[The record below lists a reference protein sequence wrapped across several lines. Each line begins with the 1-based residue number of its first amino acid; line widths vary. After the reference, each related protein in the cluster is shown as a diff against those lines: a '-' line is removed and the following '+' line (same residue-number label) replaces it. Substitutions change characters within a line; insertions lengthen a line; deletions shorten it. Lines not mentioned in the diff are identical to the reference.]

1 MKKTGCMFLSMI
13 PLLFMAGLFCG
24 CKGESGTNLKD
35 VSEVAD
41 AVQTDISLQDLD
53 SYHRETDR
61 IEVATDD
68 AGFEDGQILED
79 ILTTDFPSEDVET
92 VVGLTLLK
100 GPYLQWVT
108 DKTIVVLIETKDD
121 AEGFAGVEVSDE
133 GGGLVGTTD
142 FTFSKT
148 FEKEGFPPIDTY
160 LGKAKIENLKPN
172 TKYDYCVVS
181 KGSKVACDAFW
192 TAPLDKAYTPFTF
205 VAFGDNRTDNDAH
218 KKVIDGILS
227 VSDVPH
233 FAINT
238 GDLVAVGTDLTQWQE
253 FFDIERPLLSK
264 MAYYPVIGNHEYPFW
279 GKEYFQA
286 WFDLDAPLGDEL
298 NYSFVFGN
306 CAFVALNT
314 NEDVTKGQVF
324 DWMVAQLQSYH
335 EANYH
340 VFVVTHHPIYTCS
353 NHPPYEGGVEF
364 LVPEFERYGVV
375 AVLSGHNHLYEHF
388 FANGIHY
395 LTLGGGG
402 APLYDEENDTCDQP
416 RVMWKKVHHHMI
428 VSVDGGK
435 VQFTAFDDDAQDT
448 PQVIEHFQIP

>member
-1 MKKTGCMFLSMI
+1 MRKAFLMGVSAMTS
-13 PLLFMAGLFCG
+13 LFVAGLSYYG
-24 CKGESGTNLKD
+24 CKTEGGTELKD
-35 VSEVAD
+35 VLETAD
-41 AVQTDISLQDLD
+41 ATEIDISSKDLD
-53 SYHRETDR
+53 STARETDQ
-61 IEVATDD
+61 IEGTTDD
-68 AGFEDGQILED
+68 VGFEDAQMLED
-79 ILTTDFPSEDVET
+79 IASTDSQPEGAET
-92 VVGLTLLK
+92 VVGLALLK

-108 DKTIVVLIETKDD
+108 DKSIVVLIETKDD
-121 AEGFAGVEVSDE
+121 ATGFASVEVS
-133 GGGLVGTTD
+133 GGSGDTVATTD
-142 FTFSKT
+142 FVFSKT
-148 FEKEGFPPIDTY
+148 FEKEGFSPIDTY

-172 TKYDYCVVS
+172 TKYNYCVVS

-227 VSDVPH
+227 LSDVPH

-238 GDLVAVGTDLTQWQE
+238 GDLVASGIDLKLWQE

-264 MAYYPVIGNHEYPFW
+264 MAYYPVIGNHEYILW

-306 CAFVALNT
+306 SAFVALNT

-335 EANYH
+335 EAGYH
-340 VFVVTHHPIYTCS
+340 IFVITHHPIYTCS

-388 FANGIHY
+388 FADGIHY

-402 APLYDEENDTCDQP
+402 APLYDENDTCDQP
-416 RVMWKKVHHHMI
+416 RVMWKKVHNHMV
-428 VSVDGGK
+428 VSVEGQK
-435 VQFTAFDDDAQDT
+435 IEFTVFDDDADGG
-448 PQVIEHFQIP
+448 PQVIERF